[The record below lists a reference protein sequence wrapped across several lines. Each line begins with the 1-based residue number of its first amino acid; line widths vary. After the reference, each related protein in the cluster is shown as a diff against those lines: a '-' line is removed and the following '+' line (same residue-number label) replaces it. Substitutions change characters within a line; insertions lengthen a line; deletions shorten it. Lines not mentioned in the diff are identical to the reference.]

1 MNTTLQIRIDQKM
14 KNEASKA
21 FKSMGLTLSSGVK
34 LYLVYIIKT
43 KNIPFEISKLDK
55 MVEAKK
61 KKVK

>member
-1 MNTTLQIRIDQKM
+1 M